1 MKLALIAIFLGG
13 VALIGLVSWFGAQAI
28 GHEVL
33 EAGWAIPAT
42 LALHLVQLYLS
53 AVAWRL
59 SVGQRRPKM
68 AVYFRLRWI
77 REAVNSLLPVAQM
90 GGNLVGIRMLT
101 QRGVLGA
108 TAAAG
113 TTLDLTIEAL
123 TQFAWTMA
131 GIGVLATISTDQSWE
146 PWVEGGLVTMAI
158 GLAGFVAAQ
167 RAGMMRVIEALALR
181 LQRVFPSLSIESVRG
196 LHAELMRLQAD
207 RKAVL
212 KASAIHL
219 TAWALGTVEVWLVL
233 TAMGVPITVPAAL
246 VIESLGMA
254 ARSAGFV
261 VPGAL
266 GVQETGFI
274 LVCGLFHIHPD
285 TAIALSMAKR
295 VREMLVGVPGLVAW
309 QLSEGKRLVLKKRAV
324 EMSKASGPAP

>member
-1 MKLALIAIFLGG
+1 MKLGFLAIAAGGGALIA
-13 VALIGLVSWFGAQAI
+13 LVCWFGAQAI
-28 GHEVL
+28 GAEVL

-53 AVAWRL
+53 AIAWRI
-59 SVGQRRPKM
+59 SVGQRRPRM
-68 AVYFRLRWI
+68 VVYFRLRWI

-90 GGNLVGIRMLT
+90 GGNLVGIRMLA
-101 QRGVLGA
+101 QRGVPGPVA
-108 TAAAG
+108 GAG

-123 TQFAWTMA
+123 TQFVWTMV
-131 GIGVLATISTDQSWE
+131 GIAVLATISSDQSWK
-146 PWVEGGLVTMAI
+146 PWVEGGLVTMAV

-167 RAGMMRVIEALALR
+167 RAGMLRLVEALAGR
-181 LQRVFPSLSIESVRG
+181 LQRVFPSLSMESVRG
-196 LHAELMRLQAD
+196 LHAELMRLQAN
-207 RKAVL
+207 RAAL
-212 KASAIHL
+212 AKASSIHL
-219 TAWALGTVEVWLVL
+219 LAWALGTVEVWLAL
-233 TAMGVPITVPAAL
+233 TAMGVKLTVPEAV

-285 TAIALSMAKR
+285 TAIALSMLKR
-295 VREMLVGVPGLVAW
+295 VRELTVGVPGLISW
-309 QLSEGKRLVLKKRAV
+309 QWSEGKRIVRRKRTV
-324 EMSKASGPAP
+324 R